1 LDGVAIECRRLT
13 KRYGKVTALDQ
24 LDLTVPEGM
33 IVGFLGPNGAG
44 KTTTMRVLAGLSR
57 ATSGLAWVAG
67 QKVALNSPTLQRSI
81 GYLPD
86 QPAFYGWMNA
96 REYLIF
102 AGELFGLGGVDL
114 RRRCDELLDLVELVD
129 VARRRLS
136 GYSRGMRQRLGI
148 AQALINHPRV
158 LLLDEPSSALDPM
171 GRLEV
176 LEAMLRLKEQRTSI
190 FLSTHILAD
199 AERVCD
205 EIAIID
211 KGRLLAQATIEELR
225 QRYAT
230 PVFELEFEEEA
241 RAFAP
246 ALGSLPWVRRVDTE
260 QRRNGDLLKVHV
272 EDPLRAKR
280 DLPGLVAQSGLTL
293 RRYEQVLPTLED
305 VFVRLV
311 GTKAGEP

>member
-1 LDGVAIECRRLT
+1 MDGVAIECRRLT
-13 KRYGKVTALDQ
+13 KRYGRVTALDQ
-24 LDLTVPEGM
+24 LDLTVPEGR

-44 KTTTMRVLAGLSR
+44 KTTTLRILAGLSR
-57 ATSGLAWVAG
+57 ATSGQAWVAG
-67 QKVALNSPTLQRSI
+67 QKVALNSPALQRSI

-96 REYLIF
+96 REYLTF
-102 AGELFGLGGVDL
+102 VGRLFGLGRADV
-114 RRRCDELLDLVELVD
+114 RRLCDELLDLVDLVG
-129 VARRRLS
+129 VAGRRVG
-136 GYSRGMRQRLGI
+136 GYSRGMKQRLGI
-148 AQALINHPRV
+148 AQALINQPKV
-158 LLLDEPSSALDPM
+158 LLMDEPSSALDPM

-176 LEAMLRLKEQRTSI
+176 LETMLRLKEQKITI

-211 KGRLLAQATIEELR
+211 RGHLLVQATVEELR

-230 PVFELEFEEEA
+230 PVFELEFEGPA
-241 RAFAP
+241 DAFVP
-246 ALGSLPWVRRVDTE
+246 TLRSLSWVQRVDAD

-272 EDPLRAKR
+272 DDSTQAKQE
-280 DLPGLVAQSGLTL
+280 LPRLVAQSGLTL
-293 RRYEQVLPTLED
+293 RRYELVLPTLED

-311 GTKAGEP
+311 STEVGKP